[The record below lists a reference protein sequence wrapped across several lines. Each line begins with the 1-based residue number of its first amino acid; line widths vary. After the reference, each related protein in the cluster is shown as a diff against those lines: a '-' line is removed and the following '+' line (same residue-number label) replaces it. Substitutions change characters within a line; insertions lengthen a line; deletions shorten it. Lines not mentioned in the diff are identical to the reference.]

1 MVIETTEPSLQL
13 YSGNWLAGQQGKDGK
28 VYRERSAVCLEAQHH
43 PDAIHHPNFPNTVL
57 EPGETFR
64 STTRLTFRAE

>member
-1 MVIETTEPSLQL
+1 MPELVQTQLGLQRRL
-13 YSGNWLAGQQGKDGK
+13 LILPHVHLPTS
-28 VYRERSAVCLEAQHH
+28 RERSAVCLEAQHH